1 MGFAI
6 IPPGY
11 SLSPGSF
18 TGQYPKPYP
27 ARKRPAAK
35 FGGAKK
41 KAAKPAKKKTV
52 ANKPA
57 ANTIA
62 KKKKT

>member
-6 IPPGY
+6 TPAGY

-27 ARKRPAAK
+27 ARKRPAIK
-35 FGGAKK
+35 SGGTRK
-41 KAAKPAKKKTV
+41 KAAKKKVPAK
-52 ANKPA
+52 N
-57 ANTIA
+57 NTNTKA